1 MNNYYFDHAA
11 TTPMRPEVASAMLAV
26 MMEGPGNAS
35 SMHRY
40 GRAARQHLNRAR
52 DMVAKLLGAKPSEL
66 IFTSG
71 GTESDNLAIIGAARA
86 MRARG
91 KNHIITS
98 AAEHHAVLHTCRAL
112 EQEGFQLTEL
122 PVDEYGQ
129 LSVAV
134 VCEALT
140 EQTGLVSVM
149 YANNETGTLQP
160 IADIGRAVQARGALF
175 HVDAVQA
182 LGAVPINLTQLPVD
196 LMSFSAHKIN
206 GPQGVGALYASA
218 GAGLSAVQHGG
229 SQERKRR
236 AGTENVAGIVGFAA
250 ALEAAAQTMQERKL
264 LADKLRLQWIA
275 RMQAATD
282 GQVAVNGHPTDHLSH
297 IVNISFLGIDTETML
312 MNLDMAG
319 IAASG
324 GSACTSG
331 SLERSHVLT
340 AMGLPHERL
349 MTAIRF
355 SFGIGN
361 TGEELDEAGQIVE
374 TIVRRIRR

>member
-1 MNNYYFDHAA
+1 MSNYYFDHAA
-11 TTPMRPEVASAMLAV
+11 TTPMRPEVASAMV
-26 MMEGPGNAS
+26 SIMMEGPGNAS

-40 GRAARQHLNRAR
+40 GRAARQHMNRSRDTIAR
-52 DMVAKLLGAKPSEL
+52 LIGAKPAEL

-71 GTESDNLAIIGAARA
+71 GTESDNLAIAGAARA
-86 MRARG
+86 MRAQG

-98 AAEHHAVLHTCRAL
+98 AAEHHAVLHACRAL

-129 LSVAV
+129 LSVDV
-134 VCEALT
+134 VCEAMT
-140 EQTGLVSVM
+140 DQTGLVSIM

-160 IADIGRAVQARGALF
+160 IAEIGHAVRARGALF

-182 LGAVPINLTQLPVD
+182 LGSIPIDVSQLPVD
-196 LMSFSAHKIN
+196 LMSFSAHKVN
-206 GPQGVGALYASA
+206 GPQGVGALYAA
-218 GAGLSAVQHGG
+218 TGVVLSAISHGG

-236 AGTENVAGIVGFAA
+236 AGTENVAGAVGFAA
-250 ALEAAAQTMQERKL
+250 ALEIAVQTMQERKL
-264 LADKLRLQWIA
+264 LLDKLRLQWIE
-275 RMQAATD
+275 RMQAATE
-282 GQVAVNGHPTDHLSH
+282 GQITVNGHQAVRLSH

-331 SLERSHVLT
+331 SLERSHVLA
-340 AMGLPHERL
+340 AMGLSQERL

-374 TIVRRIRR
+374 TIVRCLRK